1 MIEKIL
7 IATSKNDVN
16 DSNDI
21 ISTYFNTNIVKICC
35 GVVSMCYI
43 EYMMFYLYS
52 GVFLS

>member
-16 DSNDI
+16 DSNGI
-21 ISTYFNTNIVKICC
+21 ISTYFSTNIEKTCC
-35 GVVSMCYI
+35 DVVSMRYN